1 VAEARSK
8 PADIDQHARTI
19 AKAVAQGRFPQLT
32 PEVEEFLE
40 TRPTDI
46 FAASE
51 GVCRH
56 MPPSG
61 DDEAL
66 GFGYLCL
73 LQMLLERVRYRAD
86 RGFAEAIELIAA
98 FQATLVAR
106 VKAEEIDGTML
117 AYLGGAMQQAKI
129 AVSAELSVL
138 SSDLDAEEGNAL
150 LPADV
155 ALALDGLIDASG
167 GDPFVLVGMFAEA
180 GHVLLEEAK
189 IALASYLAA
198 DERPEAR
205 AAAVLF
211 LLDPAVAV
219 RRAAALALAQGAALL
234 SPVDLRRLI
243 AMGNWRPEHERADVD
258 IIIQKARAAGIT
270 CAAWDN
276 NVPEIVQASPI
287 DGSGAQLLRFISR
300 AGRKKRMSSI
310 LTREGIADAFCA
322 APQTRRELGQAIEA
336 AGAEAA
342 MLEIERSYV
351 DRTLAHHLADTV
363 ARGEVPP
370 LDLLEIAEAIGGGDW
385 QPMRIDFRKALDEL
399 IAELPADLRDPEGIE
414 SALADSDIL
423 IELEEIEQ
431 SWFED
436 SSELQ
441 EKVQSVSRRVREQ
454 FTTAL
459 LQGNGAI
466 AVHRD
471 QWAELFV
478 RTALWMRE
486 AKVDEELCWADLA
499 VVARAVL
506 EGHDLTRIGL
516 MRNIAERTVAALS
529 NEPDRW

>member
-1 VAEARSK
+1 
-8 PADIDQHARTI
+8 
-19 AKAVAQGRFPQLT
+19 
-32 PEVEEFLE
+32 
-40 TRPTDI
+40 
-46 FAASE
+46 
-51 GVCRH
+51 
-56 MPPSG
+56 
-61 DDEAL
+61 
-66 GFGYLCL
+66 
-73 LQMLLERVRYRAD
+73 
-86 RGFAEAIELIAA
+86 
-98 FQATLVAR
+98 
-106 VKAEEIDGTML
+106 
-117 AYLGGAMQQAKI
+117 
-129 AVSAELSVL
+129 
-138 SSDLDAEEGNAL
+138 
-150 LPADV
+150 
-155 ALALDGLIDASG
+155 
-167 GDPFVLVGMFAEA
+167 
-180 GHVLLEEAK
+180 
-189 IALASYLAA
+189 
-198 DERPEAR
+198 
-205 AAAVLF
+205 
-211 LLDPAVAV
+211 
-219 RRAAALALAQGAALL
+219 
-234 SPVDLRRLI
+234 
-243 AMGNWRPEHERADVD
+243 
-258 IIIQKARAAGIT
+258 
-270 CAAWDN
+270 
-276 NVPEIVQASPI
+276 
-287 DGSGAQLLRFISR
+287 
-300 AGRKKRMSSI
+300 MSSI

-342 MLEIERSYV
+342 MLDIERSYV

-385 QPMRIDFRKALDEL
+385 QPMRIDFRKALDDL

-423 IELEEIEQ
+423 IDLEEIEQ

-516 MRNIAERTVAALS
+516 MRNIAERTVAAPS